1 MQDFPVEI
9 QLMSRFRTPKEIK
22 QTKEGLKTGFVD
34 IVVGTHKLLCKDIQY
49 KDLGLLIVDEEQRFG
64 VRHKE
69 RIKTLKHNVDV
80 LNIDCNPNT

>member
-34 IVVGTHKLLCKDIQY
+34 IVVEYTNYLVKIY
-49 KDLGLLIVDEEQRFG
+49 S
-64 VRHKE
+64 
-69 RIKTLKHNVDV
+69 IK
-80 LNIDCNPNT
+80 I

>member
-34 IVVGTHKLLCKDIQY
+34 IVVGTQI
-49 KDLGLLIVDEEQRFG
+49 
-64 VRHKE
+64 
-69 RIKTLKHNVDV
+69 T
-80 LNIDCNPNT
+80 